1 MEHYDIE
8 RVARQKIA
16 ERISPPRPVPR
27 QRRRTTLADR
37 LRSVHDRSEN

>member
-16 ERISPPRPVPR
+16 ERIAPSRPVPR

-37 LRSVHDRSEN
+37 IRRANDRLEN